1 MPDGLYGKL
10 NIAAELSASTYVR
23 CFANWTFTGG
33 QPRGKI
39 VTSHYHTTDHLQ
51 WHLATQIFPIIQTRS
66 LERDL
71 SLKPSAKL

>member
-10 NIAAELSASTYVR
+10 NIVPGLSAGTYIR

-33 QPRGKI
+33 QLRGKI
-39 VTSHYHTTDHLQ
+39 VTSRYHTTDHLQ
-51 WHLATQIFPIIQTRS
+51 WRLATQIFPIIQTRS

-71 SLKPSAKL
+71 SLKLSANL